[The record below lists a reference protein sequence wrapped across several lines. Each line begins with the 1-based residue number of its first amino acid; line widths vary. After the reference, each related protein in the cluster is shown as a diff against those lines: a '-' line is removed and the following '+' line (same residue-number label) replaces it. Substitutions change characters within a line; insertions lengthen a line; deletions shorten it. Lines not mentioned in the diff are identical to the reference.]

1 MIFSNRTEAGRL
13 LARKLKKYAG
23 ADAVVLGVPRGGLPV
38 AGAVAADLG
47 LPLDVVMV
55 KKIGHPYQPEYAIGA
70 VSLSDRIIV
79 PHDEVSD
86 EYIEERTS
94 AIRQKMAGQY
104 QYWRGEKLSPSLQ
117 GKIVIV
123 VDDGIATGN
132 TLMAAVKLLR
142 KQMPAKI
149 VIAAPVS
156 SGQAASQLA
165 EMADELVTVYIPLH
179 FRGVGAWY
187 EQFEQLSDED
197 VRQYL
202 AAFEKGSLS

>member
-23 ADAVVLGVPRGGLPV
+23 SDAVVLGVPRGGLPV
-38 AGAVAADLG
+38 AGAVAAELG

-55 KKIGHPYQPEYAIGA
+55 KKIGHPHQPEYAIGA

-86 EYIEERTS
+86 EYIEERTA
-94 AIRQKMAGQY
+94 AIRQKMVAQY
-104 QYWRGEKLSPSLQ
+104 QYWRGDKPAPSLAA
-117 GKIVIV
+117 KIVIV

-132 TLMAAVKLLR
+132 TLMVAVQLLR
-142 KQMPAKI
+142 KKMPAKI

-156 SGQAASQLA
+156 SAQAASQLA
-165 EMADELVTVYIPLH
+165 EMADELVTVFIPPQ